1 MAWTAPTAAFFG
13 VIGLLLCVMTI
24 MELLFPTVKRRG
36 LLWFETTRGDR
47 LFLSL
52 LSAAFIHIGFVA
64 FSDTEALWIPL
75 TLSIVWGAL
84 LLRFG

>member
-1 MAWTAPTAAFFG
+1 MAWTTPTAVFFG
-13 VIGLLLCVMTI
+13 LIGLLLCVLTLL
-24 MELLFPTVKRRG
+24 ELWFPTVKRKG
-36 LLWFETTRGDR
+36 LLLFATTRGDR

-52 LSAAFIHIGFVA
+52 LSAAFIHIGFIA
-64 FSDTEALWIPL
+64 FSDAEALWPPL